1 MENKKNRMCSA
12 FVKRVVSNI
21 GVSSNNFV
29 IIKHYGSFSILLE
42 DAKNAMIAYPDIYI
56 SHHQFDNNEM
66 VETYEPF
73 LSIIK
78 NVYLKYYFNESIDE
92 FLSEFNVY
100 QLQKSFF
107 KSYIESG
114 SCMRTEPFIL
124 DEIEFE
130 KEKMNESVADII
142 MTISK
147 KYPMLIMINNLHMAP
162 KSTISLL
169 QYLSGREENK
179 NIGIIATYNDLKNV
193 IPCVSDLWTEYITR
207 MNEIGCIYE
216 GGTYQVGKNE
226 ESDAFIFESKKAF
239 EYLIKLKAMYY
250 ALDLEQAEY
259 YLSKIY
265 NKLEIEKVNIE
276 IECKMEIYKLYA
288 MISTYLDDIPNAQL
302 LCNNLRELINEN
314 PSLKAEYEYNYILTY
329 THIYSGKLEKAKKCV
344 AKCKKIA
351 EQLKSDIDIFKSELL
366 EIMLE
371 MSGWHN
377 VYFFMQDTKVSDDF
391 IAKIQNYGYFNHLA
405 YVYIFSYDN
414 GIESFKNIKHIE
426 DLDDKLVKF
435 SEGIDLATNFGN
447 SFLVLKGYKKNIML
461 CSNYGLFHVAKYYY
475 AKCETI
481 IGDTDD
487 VTLAEIRNG
496 MGYINCTT
504 HNFVKANK
512 SYNQALDI
520 YMKKDMMDAVG
531 ETLYNMSIN
540 CIVANDFTKAYSY
553 LLLCVRIIKTLRLN
567 DLRVCNLAKVFGL
580 LALCSARLSLEYN
593 CILYLDT
600 CRRFLSSFLEDRKDE
615 IDSIRLEKS
624 FIGNDDELFLYFFV
638 NGLLCRQSGKYKQAL
653 NYLLRAQQHCYI
665 SLGNQFFSLI
675 QLKMEMALVY
685 KKLGD
690 VEKANTQYDEA
701 YQFAQN
707 KKYTKEMENI
717 LKLKNGEEQVLE
729 EINLPLIGWT
739 IERINEKT
747 KNAGIHKQY
756 IEMRENMDF
765 ISIWQNIIEI
775 SDKTKNEL
783 IETASNS
790 LMLNFGLDQ
799 FVYIKF
805 SNNDIK
811 AIINSDNRRLDNNS
825 LEYLRKYFEKNRESF
840 VTSKMKKDYNDYNR
854 ILDIFGGSSICS
866 MICNPYFV
874 NDKLDSLFVSSIY
887 MKNNWNAQN
896 TNYLLDE
903 SDLNIFDLL
912 LHQFLIAIDKIES
925 IDKIRH
931 INNKLRKSSITDY
944 LTGLKNRDGFYE
956 KTNRL
961 IAAAKEQHLPLEL
974 AILYIDLDN
983 FKYYN
988 DTFGHDVGDLVL
1000 KEIAVILNDVA
1011 GKEGFATRYGGDEFL
1026 IALVNCNKET
1036 AVATAKM
1043 TLDAIM
1049 AKNGYVSQI
1058 SSFLGKQIVIPREK
1072 SVTSSIGVAVSDCVT
1087 SEDDLSE
1094 LIKHADNSLYFIKHS
1109 TKNGVKLYED

>member
-1 MENKKNRMCSA
+1 MENKKNKMCST

-21 GVSSNNFV
+21 GAQSNNFV
-29 IIKHYGSFSILLE
+29 IIKHYGSFGIISE
-42 DAKNAMIAYPDIYI
+42 DAKNAMIAYPEVYI
-56 SHHQFDNNEM
+56 SYHQFDNNEM
-66 VETYEPF
+66 VGTYEPF
-73 LSIIK
+73 LNIIK
-78 NVYLKYYFNESIDE
+78 NVYQKFYFKDSIDE
-92 FLSEFNVY
+92 FLGEFDIY

-130 KEKMNESVADII
+130 KEKMNESVSNII
-142 MTISK
+142 MDLSNRH
-147 KYPMLIMINNLHMAP
+147 PMLIMINNLHMAS

-169 QYLSGREENK
+169 YYLSSCEGNK

-193 IPCVSDLWTEYITR
+193 IPCVSDIWSKYISK

-226 ESDAFIFESKKAF
+226 EGESFTFESKKIF

-276 IECKMEIYKLYA
+276 IECKMEIYGLYA

-302 LCNNLRELINEN
+302 LCNNLKELIDEH
-314 PSLKAEYEYNYILTY
+314 PSLKFEYEYNYILTY
-329 THIYSGKLEKAKKCV
+329 THIYSGKLEKAQKCIN
-344 AKCKKIA
+344 KCKNIA
-351 EQLKSDIDIFKSELL
+351 KQTKSDIDIFKAELL
-366 EIMLE
+366 GIMNE

-377 VYFFMQDTKVSDDF
+377 VYFFMKDTDVSDEF
-391 IAKIQNYGYFNHLA
+391 IEKMQDYGYFNHLA
-405 YVYIFSYDN
+405 YIYIFTYDN
-414 GIESFKNIKHIE
+414 GIDSFKNIKHIE
-426 DLDDKLVKF
+426 DLDDKLLKF

-475 AKCETI
+475 SKCENI

-504 HNFVKANK
+504 HNFIKANK

-520 YMKKDMMDAVG
+520 YMKKDMIDSVG

-540 CIVANDFTKAYSY
+540 CIVANDFSKAYSY
-553 LLLCVRIIKTLRLN
+553 LLLCVRIIETLRLN

-600 CRRFLSSFLEDRKDE
+600 CKRFLSNVLEDKKDE
-615 IDSIRLEKS
+615 IDMIRLEKS
-624 FIGNDDELFLYFFV
+624 FTGNDDELFLYFFV
-638 NGLLCRQSGKYKQAL
+638 NGLLSKQAGRYKQAL

-675 QLKMEMALVY
+675 QLKIEMAEVY
-685 KKLGD
+685 RRLGD
-690 VEKANTQYDEA
+690 VEKANAQYDEA
-701 YQFAQN
+701 YQFAEN

-717 LKLKNGEEQVLE
+717 LKIKNGEEQVSE
-729 EINLPLIGWT
+729 NIKLPLIGWT
-739 IERINEKT
+739 IERINERT
-747 KNAGIHKQY
+747 KNIGVHKQY
-756 IEMRENMDF
+756 IDMRHNMEF

-775 SDKTKNEL
+775 TDKTKNEL
-783 IETASNS
+783 IETASNA
-790 LMLNFGLDQ
+790 LMLNYGLDQ

-805 SNNDIK
+805 HNNDIK
-811 AIINSDNRRLDNNS
+811 IILNSDSRKLENCS
-825 LEYLRKYFEKNRESF
+825 LEYLRRYFEKNRDSF
-840 VTSKMKKDYNDYNR
+840 VTSKMKKDHNDYNK
-854 ILDIFGGSSICS
+854 ILSIFGGSSICS
-866 MICNPYFV
+866 MICNPYFI

-903 SDLNIFDLL
+903 SELNIFDLL
-912 LHQFLIAIDKIES
+912 LRQFLIAIDKIEN

-931 INNKLRKSSITDY
+931 INNKLRRSSITDY

-956 KTNRL
+956 KVNKL
-961 IAAAKEQHLPLEL
+961 IEAAREQQLPLEL

-1000 KEIAVILNDVA
+1000 KEIASILNDAA
-1011 GKEGFATRYGGDEFL
+1011 GNEGFATRYGGDEFL
-1026 IALVNCNKET
+1026 ITLVNCNKET
-1036 AVATAKM
+1036 ALATAKM

-1058 SSFLGKQIVIPREK
+1058 SSLLGKQIVIPREK
-1072 SVTSSIGVAVSDCVT
+1072 SVTSSIGVAVSDNVT
-1087 SEDDLSE
+1087 SENDLSE
-1094 LIKHADNSLYFIKHS
+1094 LIKQADTSLYYIKHS
-1109 TKNGVKLYED
+1109 TKNGVKLYEE

>member
-1 MENKKNRMCSA
+1 MENKKNKMCST

-21 GVSSNNFV
+21 GAQSNNFV
-29 IIKHYGSFSILLE
+29 IIKHYGSFGIFSE
-42 DAKNAMIAYPDIYI
+42 DAKNAMIAYPEVYI
-56 SHHQFDNNEM
+56 SYHQFDNNEM
-66 VETYEPF
+66 VGTYEPF
-73 LSIIK
+73 LNIIK
-78 NVYLKYYFNESIDE
+78 NVYLKYYFKESIDE
-92 FLSEFNVY
+92 FLGEFDIY

-130 KEKMNESVADII
+130 KEKMNESVANII
-142 MTISK
+142 MALSNRH
-147 KYPMLIMINNLHMAP
+147 PMLIMINNLHMAS

-169 QYLSGREENK
+169 YYLSSCEGNK

-193 IPCVSDLWTEYITR
+193 IPCVSDIWIKYISK

-226 ESDAFIFESKKAF
+226 ESEAFTFESKKTF

-276 IECKMEIYKLYA
+276 IECKMEIYGLYA

-302 LCNNLRELINEN
+302 LCNNLKELIDEH
-314 PSLKAEYEYNYILTY
+314 PSLKFEYEYNYILTY
-329 THIYSGKLEKAKKCV
+329 THIYSGKLERAQKCIN
-344 AKCKKIA
+344 KCKNIA
-351 EQLKSDIDIFKSELL
+351 KQIKSDIDIFKAELL
-366 EIMLE
+366 SIMNE

-377 VYFFMQDTKVSDDF
+377 VYFFMKDTDVSDEF
-391 IAKIQNYGYFNHLA
+391 IEKMQDYGYFNHLA
-405 YVYIFSYDN
+405 YIYIFTYDN
-414 GIESFKNIKHIE
+414 GIDSFKNIKHIE

-475 AKCETI
+475 SKCENI

-504 HNFVKANK
+504 HNFIKANK

-520 YMKKDMMDAVG
+520 YMKKDMIDAVG

-540 CIVANDFTKAYSY
+540 CIVANDFSKAYSY

-600 CRRFLSSFLEDRKDE
+600 CKRFLSNVLEDKKDE
-615 IDSIRLEKS
+615 IDVIRLEKS
-624 FIGNDDELFLYFFV
+624 FTGNDDELFLYFFV
-638 NGLLCRQSGKYKQAL
+638 NGLLSKQAGRYKQAL

-675 QLKMEMALVY
+675 QLKIEMAEVY
-685 KKLGD
+685 RRLGD
-690 VEKANTQYDEA
+690 LEKANAQYDEA
-701 YQFAQN
+701 YQFAEN

-717 LKLKNGEEQVLE
+717 LKIKNGEEQVSE
-729 EINLPLIGWT
+729 NIKLPLIGWT

-747 KNAGIHKQY
+747 KNTGVHKQY
-756 IEMRENMDF
+756 VEMKHNMEF

-775 SDKTKNEL
+775 TDKTKNEL
-783 IETASNS
+783 IETASNA
-790 LMLNFGLDQ
+790 LMLNYGLDQ

-805 SNNDIK
+805 HNNDIK
-811 AIINSDNRRLDNNS
+811 IVLNSDSRKLENNS
-825 LEYLRKYFEKNRESF
+825 LEYLRRYFEKNRDSF
-840 VTSKMKKDYNDYNR
+840 VTSKMKKDHNDYNK
-854 ILDIFGGSSICS
+854 ILSIFGGSSICS
-866 MICNPYFV
+866 MICNPYFI

-903 SDLNIFDLL
+903 SELNIFDLL
-912 LHQFLIAIDKIES
+912 LRQFLIAIDKIEN

-931 INNKLRKSSITDY
+931 INNKLRRSSITDY

-956 KTNRL
+956 KVNKL
-961 IAAAKEQHLPLEL
+961 IEAAREQQLPLEL

-1000 KEIAVILNDVA
+1000 KEIASILNDAA
-1011 GKEGFATRYGGDEFL
+1011 GNEGFATRYGGDEFL
-1026 IALVNCNKET
+1026 ITLVNCNKET
-1036 AVATAKM
+1036 ALATAKM

-1058 SSFLGKQIVIPREK
+1058 SSLLGKQIVIPREK
-1072 SVTSSIGVAVSDCVT
+1072 SVTSSIGVAVSDNVT
-1087 SEDDLSE
+1087 SENDLSE
-1094 LIKHADNSLYFIKHS
+1094 LIKHADTSLYYIKHS
-1109 TKNGVKLYED
+1109 TKNGVKLYEE